1 MKKTNSLYVSSPV
14 NALVKGILREDKT
27 LKEVLEHGDFGL
39 GTFNDLDGEM
49 VLLDG
54 VFYDLHS
61 DWNTNIADIN
71 LETPYACV
79 THFRPKTSTF
89 VNEELT
95 FDSLKKKINSLFV
108 GLKSFYTIFWKRF
121 SRVTNN
127 FNRLNNIMN
136 Y

>member
-27 LKEVLEHGDFGL
+27 LKEVLTHGDFGL

-54 VFYDLHS
+54 VFLRPS
-61 DWNTNIADIN
+61 
-71 LETPYACV
+71 
-79 THFRPKTSTF
+79 FR
-89 VNEELT
+89 
-95 FDSLKKKINSLFV
+95 
-108 GLKSFYTIFWKRF
+108 WKNKYCR
-121 SRVTNN
+121 
-127 FNRLNNIMN
+127 